1 MAIHKIDGVD
11 AVDGGSLINS
21 FPKKFVTLH
30 CSDASGVTKGDFMS
44 IESNA
49 AATDATKNGLG
60 ATVIQSNVTAENEK
74 FVFGIAAETTTAA
87 GDVKIQTAGK
97 FLEANVASTVG
108 IGEKLVASSTDG
120 RAQDQAQLHTTP
132 NAAEL
137 VTTATYAVAAVALT
151 AASSNKSDVLIID
164 QGYF

>member
-1 MAIHKIDGVD
+1 MAIHKVDGVD
-11 AVDGGSLINS
+11 GDAN
-21 FPKKFVTLH
+21 FPKKYVTLW
-30 CSDASGVTKGDFMS
+30 CSDTSGVTKGDFMS
-44 IESNA
+44 IESDST
-49 AATDATKNGLG
+49 ATDATKNGLG
-60 ATVIQSNVTAENEK
+60 ATVIQANVTGNNEK
-74 FVFGIAAETTTAA
+74 FVFGIVTETTTAA
-87 GDVKIQTAGK
+87 GYVKIQTAGK
-97 FLEANVASTVG
+97 FSDANVASTVA

-120 RAQDQAQLHTTP
+120 RAQDQAQLHGTP